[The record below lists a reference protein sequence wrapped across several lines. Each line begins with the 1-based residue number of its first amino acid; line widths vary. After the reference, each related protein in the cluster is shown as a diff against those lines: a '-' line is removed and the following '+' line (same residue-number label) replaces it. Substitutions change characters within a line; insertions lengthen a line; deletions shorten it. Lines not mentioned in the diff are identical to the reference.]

1 MTWSARPGPAV
12 VVRRAV
18 VVLGRG
24 EEVGSRACS
33 LAGSEEGDRSDAGP
47 AVRVRACVRDLA
59 RWLLQLGG
67 RLVGARR
74 TALDVCGAVLDRLSL
89 ATLMWAWIRINAA
102 CAW

>member
-1 MTWSARPGPAV
+1 MVRARYS
-12 VVRRAV
+12 RAG

-47 AVRVRACVRDLA
+47 AVRVRACALLA

-89 ATLMWAWIRINAA
+89 ATLMWPWIRINAA